1 MPHES
6 SHRATS
12 TPGNLSY
19 WTICNAT
26 LCPDDGKS
34 GNDETMAASGVNL
47 DALIPREDFAAA
59 TVPFKGNPTGT
70 ISMGLLKDDFF
81 VQSLRK
87 PDFQRET
94 SNWTPQKIVDL
105 VAAFLDGDL
114 IPAIILWRSGQYV
127 FVIDG
132 AHRMSA
138 LLSWIYDDYGD
149 KSRSI
154 EFFQNQ
160 IPEEQ
165 LKLAEQTRK
174 LVEINIGTYASYLD
188 ANRTKFASDKVK
200 DRLGMMNSNSFIAQW
215 VPAVDAIGAENSFFK
230 INQAPTPVDSVE
242 KRILR
247 GRRSAIA
254 IATRAINRGGTGHK
268 YWADFSNE
276 NQAKIEAEGKAIYEA
291 LYLPPM
297 GGLPV
302 KTSDVPV
309 GGRGYS
315 SLPFVFDLISLVNS
329 IGSKQSLGVD
339 SDGTLT
345 ISHLQSVRK
354 RIERITTVSPGSLG
368 LHPLVYFY
376 TRGGAFQ
383 PVAFL
388 AVLQLVKRMV
398 DEEKLDKFIEV
409 RRAFEDFL
417 VAHKEA
423 FTLIVKS
430 QGAGAKSRPALEDF
444 LWIAL
449 EGLWSGKG
457 DPQII
462 ESMSTDRRFRFFAT
476 PAPVRGDGEGGKKFS
491 TSTKSAAFV
500 IELVQNG
507 ARCGIC
513 GGLLHKNSIS
523 TDHIVRKQDGGGAHG
538 KNAQLAHPYCNTT
551 YKN

>member
-1 MPHES
+1 MS
-6 SHRATS
+6 FNA
-12 TPGNLSY
+12 NLGGFE
-19 WTICNAT
+19 I
-26 LCPDDGKS
+26 
-34 GNDETMAASGVNL
+34 MAATGVNL

-59 TVPFKGNPTGT
+59 SAPYKGNPTGT

-94 SNWTPQKIVDL
+94 SNWTPQKIADL

-114 IPAIILWRSGQYV
+114 IPAVILWRSGQYV

-138 LLSWIYDDYGD
+138 LLAWIYDDYGD
-149 KSRSI
+149 KSRSQ

-160 IPEEQ
+160 IPDEQ
-165 LKLAEQTRK
+165 EKLADQTRK
-174 LVEINIGTYASYLD
+174 LIANSIGTYASYLD
-188 ANRTKFASDKVK
+188 ANRTKFAPDKVK
-200 DRLGMMNSNSFIAQW
+200 ERLGLMNSNSFIAQW

-230 INQAPTPVDSVE
+230 INQAPTPVDTVE

-247 GRRSAIA
+247 GRRSAAA
-254 IATRAINRGGTGHK
+254 IATRAINRGGSGHK
-268 YWADFSNE
+268 YWSEFPADT
-276 NQAKIEAEGKAIYEA
+276 QAKIEAEGKAIYEA
-291 LYLPPM
+291 LYSPPM
-297 GGLPV
+297 GGLPI

-315 SLPFVFDLISLVNS
+315 SLPFVFDLISLVN
-329 IGSKQSLGVD
+329 GVGPKQPLAD
-339 SDGTLT
+339 DADGALT
-345 ISHLQSVRK
+345 VQYLRQVRK
-354 RIERITTVSPGSLG
+354 RVERITTTAPGSLG

-383 PVAFL
+383 PVVFL
-388 AVLQLVKRMV
+388 AVLQLVKKLS
-398 DEEKLDKFIEV
+398 DENKLDKFTDV
-409 RRAFEDFL
+409 RRPFEDFL

-444 LWIAL
+444 LWL
-449 EGLWSGKG
+449 TLDGLWAGKN
-457 DPQII
+457 DPEII
-462 ESMSTDRRFRFFAT
+462 ESMSADKRFRFFAA
-476 PAPVRGDGEGGKKFS
+476 PAPIRGGGDGKKSFS
-491 TSTKSAAFV
+491 SSTKSAAFV
-500 IELVQNG
+500 TELVQNG

-513 GGLLHKNSIS
+513 TGLLHRNSIS
-523 TDHIVRKQDGGGAHG
+523 TDHIVRKQDGGGAHSG
-538 KNAQLAHPYCNTT
+538 NAQVTHPYCNTS